1 MKLKPLGFFIV
12 FVLALTFLA
21 CSSGKLRNQPTT
33 SAAMNSASFWQA
45 QGIDALYAGDYTS
58 ARKYLIEAYKQ
69 QPKNPRTLFY
79 LGLTFELLDKDM
91 LAFQIYSRFV
101 NLPAGEYFR
110 QLMRG
115 RYHWMAARILENQ
128 YRTAATKP
136 VNTYWEFVPGHVVV
150 LPFYIQTDAE
160 AWSGIGRA
168 LTQVITRDLEQISRL
183 RVTADLEQR
192 ALFRA
197 LSLSENV
204 PVNRAMVE
212 KVQNAIGGGR
222 VVVGSV
228 SVRNGTMVQLR
239 AAVIHPQSESLNFI
253 TRSGDITRFFHLQKE
268 LVLELI
274 KQMDI
279 RLTVQ
284 EREALHFY
292 PTTSIEALRLFGL
305 GLAAEDVGDYTTAE
319 GYYQQAIA
327 VDTGFFTAQ
336 HRLEYVRIM
345 KLVSMPAPEVLHQLP
360 AQKISAVVEMQPE
373 G

>member
-1 MKLKPLGFFIV
+1 
-12 FVLALTFLA
+12 
-21 CSSGKLRNQPTT
+21 
-33 SAAMNSASFWQA
+33 
-45 QGIDALYAGDYTS
+45 
-58 ARKYLIEAYKQ
+58 
-69 QPKNPRTLFY
+69 
-79 LGLTFELLDKDM
+79 
-91 LAFQIYSRFV
+91 
-101 NLPAGEYFR
+101 
-110 QLMRG
+110 
-115 RYHWMAARILENQ
+115 
-128 YRTAATKP
+128 
-136 VNTYWEFVPGHVVV
+136 
-150 LPFYIQTDAE
+150 
-160 AWSGIGRA
+160 
-168 LTQVITRDLEQISRL
+168 
-183 RVTADLEQR
+183 
-192 ALFRA
+192 
-197 LSLSENV
+197 
-204 PVNRAMVE
+204 MVE

>member
-1 MKLKPLGFFIV
+1 MKLNPMGFS
-12 FVLALTFLA
+12 FVSVLFLVFLA
-21 CSSGKLRNQPTT
+21 CSSGGLRNRTGAPATV
-33 SAAMNSASFWQA
+33 NHASSWQA
-45 QGIDALYAGDYTS
+45 QGIESLYNGDYTS

-69 QPKNPRTLFY
+69 QPKDPRTLFY

-128 YRTAATKP
+128 YRKAATKP

-160 AWSGIGRA
+160 AWNGIGRA

-183 RVTADLEQR
+183 RVTADLEQQ

-197 LSLSENV
+197 LSLSENI
-204 PVNRAMVE
+204 PVNRAVVE

-222 VVVGSV
+222 VVVGSIAF
-228 SVRNGTMVQLR
+228 RNGAEVQLR
-239 AAVIHPQSESLNFI
+239 AAVIHPQTESLEFV
-253 TRSGDITRFFHLQKE
+253 TRSGDITRFFQLQKQ
-268 LVLELI
+268 LVLALLKE
-274 KQMDI
+274 MDI

-292 PTTSIEALRLFGL
+292 PTASIEALRLFGL
-305 GLAAEDVGDYTTAE
+305 GLSAEDVGDYAAAE

-327 VDTGFFTAQ
+327 VDAGFSTAQ

-345 KLVSMPAPEVLHQLP
+345 KLVSTPAPELLHQLP
-360 AQKISAVVEMQPE
+360 AQKISAAVEPHPE